1 MGIGIVCQLFIV
13 IDKLF
18 ISGCLSGLMNGLRV
32 VVFSMVLLVGYL

>member
-13 IDKLF
+13 VGKLF
-18 ISGCLSGLMNGLRV
+18 ISACLSDPMNGLGV

>member
-13 IDKLF
+13 VGKLF

-32 VVFSMVLLVGYL
+32 VIFSMVLLVGYL

>member
-13 IDKLF
+13 VGKSF
-18 ISGCLSGLMNGLRV
+18 INGCLSDIMNGLRV